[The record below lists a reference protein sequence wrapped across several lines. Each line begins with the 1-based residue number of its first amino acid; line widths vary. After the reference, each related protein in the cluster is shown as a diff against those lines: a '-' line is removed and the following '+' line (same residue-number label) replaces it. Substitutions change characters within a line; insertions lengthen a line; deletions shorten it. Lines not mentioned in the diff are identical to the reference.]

1 MKIKLTPYE
10 ANFGE
15 MGGIDGPIIIADVDL
30 TEEQKNQLLDSIKM
44 IVCSRSKK
52 SLNK

>member
-30 TEEQKNQLLDSIKM
+30 TEEQKNQLLDSIKNDCVFE
-44 IVCSRSKK
+44 IEEISE
-52 SLNK
+52 